1 MDASFPG
8 LDLPDDKQSGSNP
21 AGYRVLA
28 RKYRP
33 QSFDALIG
41 QEALVR
47 TLRNAIASGR
57 IHHGYMLTG
66 VRGVGKTTTARL
78 IARALN
84 YIGPD
89 GSGEAT
95 VGPTDDCPVCQ
106 AIAEGRHVDVIEMDA
121 ASNTGVDD
129 MREVIDSARY
139 APTEARYKVYI
150 IDEVHMLSKSA
161 FNALLKTLE
170 EPPPSVIF
178 IFATTEIRKVPV
190 TVLSRCMRFD
200 LRRVPAELL
209 IDHFKAIAEAET
221 VAVEDEALALVARAA
236 DGSVRDGLSLLDQAI
251 ALGDGKNVSVDEV
264 RSMLGLADRQLI
276 FDLMD
281 AVISAKPDEALAT
294 YGTLHNA
301 GAEALTVIQDMLEL
315 THFITR
321 VSLVPTASKGADVPE
336 AEATRATMLAERL
349 GMPALTRIWQILMA
363 GLGEVQQA
371 PQPHM
376 AAEMVILRLCHAAG
390 LPDPSDLVKKLKT
403 EQGANAAATA
413 GAAGT
418 PGAGGSA
425 SAGSSAPSANQN
437 LPRPA
442 NQTSALQ
449 PSAPPSGIPQTGTP
463 QTGTTQPS
471 MPSVGT
477 GQSAAGA
484 TAALA
489 SQPTA
494 MPTLSPA
501 PAAVAAMAPATAKQ
515 AAAKP
520 AAAVAANPAP
530 EPAPETTPVVPSP
543 AADQTADQAT
553 EQHQVPDFEAALH
566 ILGQQ
571 GSLLAKEEL
580 IFDARLVRFDQGHI
594 KIQDNAGVK
603 PELTHKL
610 AKALREAT
618 GEPWIVELVDEPGA
632 PPIRERKR
640 QEAQAERDEVAQHPV
655 VAAVLSSFPKANI
668 VDIKNLNQPAL
679 DGIPVAE
686 SLSSDASD
694 DVPFDP
700 EDPGFDDELH
710 DF

>member
-1 MDASFPG
+1 M
-8 LDLPDDKQSGSNP
+8 
-21 AGYRVLA
+21 
-28 RKYRP
+28 
-33 QSFDALIG
+33 
-41 QEALVR
+41 R

-84 YIGPD
+84 YVGPD

-95 VGPTDDCPVCQ
+95 VGPTDDCPVCK

-209 IDHFKAIAEAET
+209 IEHFKSIATTEQ
-221 VAVEDEALALVARAA
+221 VAVEDEAMALVARAA

-251 ALGDGKNVSVDEV
+251 ALGDGKSVSVDEV
-264 RSMLGLADRQLI
+264 RGMLGLADRQLI
-276 FDLMD
+276 FDLME
-281 AVISAKPDEALAT
+281 AVVNAKPDDALAT

-301 GAEALTVIQDMLEL
+301 GAEAVTVIQDLLEL

-321 VSLVPTASKGADVPE
+321 VSLVPTASKGAEVPE
-336 AEATRATMLAERL
+336 AEATRATALAGNL

-363 GLGEVQQA
+363 GLAEVQQA

-390 LPDPSDLVKKLKT
+390 LPDPTDLIKKLKS
-403 EQGANAAATA
+403 EG
-413 GAAGT
+413 
-418 PGAGGSA
+418 
-425 SAGSSAPSANQN
+425 AGSSGTAPTAPGTTNGGPSANQN
-437 LPRPA
+437 TPAPA
-442 NQTSALQ
+442 NT
-449 PSAPPSGIPQTGTP
+449 PGTP
-463 QTGTTQPS
+463 MVAAS
-471 MPSVGT
+471 R
-477 GQSAAGA
+477 QSNTA
-484 TAALA
+484 TAA
-489 SQPTA
+489 QPIA
-494 MPTLSPA
+494 APQPA
-501 PAAVAAMAPATAKQ
+501 PKPTPAPVAAPQ
-515 AAAKP
+515 VQ
-520 AAAVAANPAP
+520 VA
-530 EPAPETTPVVPSP
+530 S
-543 AADQTADQAT
+543 
-553 EQHQVPDFEAALH
+553 FEDALK
-566 ILGQQ
+566 ILGEQ
-571 GSLLAKEEL
+571 GELLTREALK
-580 IFDARLVRFDQGHI
+580 FDARLVRFEQGHI
-594 KIQDNAGVK
+594 ALQDNVGVK
-603 PELTHKL
+603 PEQSHKL
-610 AKALREAT
+610 AKALRTAT
-618 GEPWIVELVDEPGA
+618 GEQWIVELVEETGA
-632 PPIRERKR
+632 EPIRAREQ
-640 QEAQAERDEVAQHPV
+640 QEAAAERDEVSKHPI
-655 VAAVLSSFPKANI
+655 VAAVLNSFPKASI
-668 VDIKNLNQPAL
+668 VDIKDLNKPDIDKLPA
-679 DGIPVAE
+679 AE

-694 DVPFDP
+694 DMPFDP
-700 EDPGFDDELH
+700 EDPGFDDDL

>member
-1 MDASFPG
+1 MSTDPINLMDAAFPG
-8 LDLPDDKQSGSNP
+8 LELPETSNQ

-33 QSFDALIG
+33 QSFDTLIG

-89 GSGEAT
+89 GKGEPT
-95 VGPTDDCPVCQ
+95 VGPTDDCPVCK

-200 LRRVPAELL
+200 LRRVPAEML
-209 IDHFKAIAEAET
+209 IDHFKGIAEQENVT
-221 VAVEDEALALVARAA
+221 VEPEAMALVARAA

-251 ALGDGKNVSVDEV
+251 ALGDGKTVTAEDV
-264 RSMLGLADRQLI
+264 RGMLGLADRQLI
-276 FDLMD
+276 FDLIEAIIEAD
-281 AVISAKPDEALAT
+281 AERAIAT

-301 GAEALTVIQDMLEL
+301 GAEATTVIQDLLDL

-321 VSLVPTASKGADVPE
+321 CALVPTAAKGADVPE
-336 AEATRATMLAERL
+336 AEATRASALAGKL
-349 GMPALTRIWQILMA
+349 AMPALTRIWQILMA
-363 GLGEVQQA
+363 GLNEVQRA

-390 LPDPSDLVKKLKT
+390 LPDPSHLIKKLKDS
-403 EQGANAAATA
+403 EGAS
-413 GAAGT
+413 GAAS
-418 PGAGGSA
+418 GASGAASGGSA
-425 SAGSSAPSANQN
+425 PTSGGPSANQN
-437 LPRPA
+437 SRHAAQVSPGMPTRPTPSVAATSGNAALSVVPQQPRPMP
-442 NQTSALQ
+442 QTAAPRTAPQTAPQPAAQPAAAIALNSFEDALEVVRQ
-449 PSAPPSGIPQTGTP
+449 QKELTLFAELKLDARVVNFEQGRIELQDEVGISPTQGYKLSQLLTEATGTP
-463 QTGTTQPS
+463 W
-471 MPSVGT
+471 VIELVNK
-477 GQSAAGA
+477 AGA
-484 TAALA
+484 EPVREQEKQQEAAEIEE
-489 SQPTA
+489 
-494 MPTLSPA
+494 LSRHPI
-501 PAAVAAMAPATAKQ
+501 VAAIR
-515 AAAKP
+515 AAF
-520 AAAVAANPAP
+520 
-530 EPAPETTPVVPSP
+530 
-543 AADQTADQAT
+543 
-553 EQHQVPDFEAALH
+553 PDVSMV
-566 ILGQQ
+566 I
-571 GSLLAKEEL
+571 
-580 IFDARLVRFDQGHI
+580 D
-594 KIQDNAGVK
+594 
-603 PELTHKL
+603 
-610 AKALREAT
+610 
-618 GEPWIVELVDEPGA
+618 
-632 PPIRERKR
+632 
-640 QEAQAERDEVAQHPV
+640 
-655 VAAVLSSFPKANI
+655 
-668 VDIKNLNQPAL
+668 NLNEPEIA
-679 DGIPVAE
+679 GFSAGE
-686 SLSSDASD
+686 SFSSDISD

-700 EDPGFDDELH
+700 EDPGFNDDDPE
-710 DF
+710 F

>member
-8 LDLPDDKQSGSNP
+8 LDLPETGNKP
-21 AGYRVLA
+21 GYRVLA

-84 YIGPD
+84 YVGPD
-89 GSGEAT
+89 GTGKPT
-95 VGPTDDCPVCQ
+95 VGPTDDCPVCK

-209 IDHFKAIAEAET
+209 IAHFKSIAAAEQ
-221 VAVEDEALALVARAA
+221 VAVDDEAMALVARAA

-251 ALGDGKNVSVDEV
+251 ALGDGKSVSVEDV
-264 RSMLGLADRQLI
+264 RGMLGLADRQLV

-281 AVISAKPDEALAT
+281 AVVNAQPEEALAT
-294 YGTLHNA
+294 YATLHNA
-301 GAEALTVIQDMLEL
+301 GAEAVTVIQDLLEL

-321 VSLVPTASKGADVPE
+321 VSLVPTASKGAEVPE
-336 AEATRATMLAERL
+336 AEATRATALAATL
-349 GMPALTRIWQILMA
+349 AMPALTRIWQILMT

-390 LPDPSDLVKKLKT
+390 LPDPTDLLKKLKSEGST
-403 EQGANAAATA
+403 TGSAGTTSGGPAPNAAST
-413 GAAGT
+413 
-418 PGAGGSA
+418 
-425 SAGSSAPSANQN
+425 SANQN
-437 LPRPA
+437 TPHPA
-442 NQTSALQ
+442 NT
-449 PSAPPSGIPQTGTP
+449 PGTP
-463 QTGTTQPS
+463 MVARGRR
-471 MPSVGT
+471 
-477 GQSAAGA
+477 AN
-484 TAALA
+484 TAAAPHVAPLA
-489 SQPTA
+489 TPVA
-494 MPTLSPA
+494 APA
-501 PAAVAAMAPATAKQ
+501 PAKAAPLTAPVPASAPQIQVA
-515 AAAKP
+515 
-520 AAAVAANPAP
+520 
-530 EPAPETTPVVPSP
+530 S
-543 AADQTADQAT
+543 
-553 EQHQVPDFEAALH
+553 FEDALQ
-566 ILGQQ
+566 ILGDQ
-571 GSLLAKEEL
+571 GELLAREALK
-580 IFDARLVRFDQGHI
+580 FDARLVRFEQGRI
-594 KIQDNAGVK
+594 ALQDNVGVK
-603 PELTHKL
+603 PDQTHKL
-610 AKALREAT
+610 AKALRAAT
-618 GEPWIVELVDEPGA
+618 GEQWIVELVEEAGA
-632 PPIRERKR
+632 EPIRARE
-640 QEAQAERDEVAQHPV
+640 QQQAAAERDAVSKHPI
-655 VAAVLSSFPKANI
+655 VAAVLTAFPNAAI
-668 VDIKNLNQPAL
+668 VDIKNLNKPDSDAL
-679 DGIPVAE
+679 AATE

-700 EDPGFDDELH
+700 EDPGFDGEEL